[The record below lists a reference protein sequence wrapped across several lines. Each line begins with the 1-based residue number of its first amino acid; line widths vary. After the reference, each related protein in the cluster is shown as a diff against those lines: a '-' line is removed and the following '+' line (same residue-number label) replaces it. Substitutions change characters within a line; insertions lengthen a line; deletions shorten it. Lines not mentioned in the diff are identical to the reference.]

1 MGAAPAVVPQVGE
14 NAREISYDAFS
25 REPSAT
31 AANSSKRLFTGSG
44 AMDYRVVLMNGSAQS
59 AVVVNAATGDEAA
72 DKALARHPGM
82 KVAYVGPA
90 TRADGI
96 PALDAETIGA

>member
-1 MGAAPAVVPQVGE
+1 MPRPASEPSHLGE

-25 REPSAT
+25 REPSPT
-31 AANSSKRLFTGSG
+31 AASASKRLFGPSG
-44 AMDYRVVLMNGSAQS
+44 AMDYRVVLMNGSAQT
-59 AVVVNAATGDEAA
+59 AMRVNAATGDDAA
-72 DKALARHPGM
+72 AMALARHLGL

-90 TRADGI
+90 TGSDAV